1 MTGKAFTS
9 FSSPTPYK
17 LFDDQVEFQSEAD
30 SFSDFLLLNF
40 GSEVL
45 SIELGKKT
53 IWANLE
59 HSVLEFSSLVNS
71 YHAKSTLK
79 DLLGLPTGSILSGS
93 ENRRPVPNG
102 EWFHQQAEVYSDM
115 IGQGTYQNSIT
126 ASITLEKSRQD
137 YNLLTE
143 LLDGNNNPAFN
154 SLYTTGSR
162 GRMRILE
169 VFHFDPDVSFLALTA
184 SPAINY
190 LSAEFNFESFSRGTH
205 FFSIPVAQD
214 ILQMGLYKIAH
225 KVRRSNFSYQLLGTK
240 IRIFPAPTKDDPKKL
255 WIRVATVPQ
264 PLSPPFNDDTTYGVS
279 NLSNLPF
286 GEIKYSNI
294 NSIGKQFI
302 RKFAL
307 ALCKETLGHI
317 RSKFKTINLPG
328 SSMEM
333 DGSELIA
340 QAREDKEKLREELK
354 ELLESLTYQNLMK
367 MEADRAQS
375 LHDILKYAAPP
386 KPILIF

>member
-126 ASITLEKSRQD
+126 AS
-137 YNLLTE
+137 
-143 LLDGNNNPAFN
+143 
-154 SLYTTGSR
+154 
-162 GRMRILE
+162 
-169 VFHFDPDVSFLALTA
+169 
-184 SPAINY
+184 PAINY

-225 KVRRSNFSYQLLGTK
+225 KVRRSNFSYQLIGTK

-255 WIRVATVPQ
+255 WIRVATVSQ
-264 PLSPPFNDDTTYGVS
+264 PLSPPFNDDTKYGVS

-386 KPILIF
+386 KP